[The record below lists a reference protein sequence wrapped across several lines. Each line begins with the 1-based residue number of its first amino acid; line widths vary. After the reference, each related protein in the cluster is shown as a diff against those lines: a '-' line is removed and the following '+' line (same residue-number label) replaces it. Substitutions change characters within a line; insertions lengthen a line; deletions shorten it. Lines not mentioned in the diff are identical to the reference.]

1 MEDHIKERL
10 GLGVEQVDGSYVT
23 RVFLFWLSIPLLA
36 QRQQTLSWVNRRGI
50 GYWSWFIAGDKGKQR
65 QLLFMQISPATDGF
79 KSLLCWQSFWEIL
92 PKTKRTNRKEKGAEK
107 VVADWRKLGPK
118 LVKSFLKNF
127 QKCTKVDKSIKYL
140 LAISFLCTTITK

>member
-92 PKTKRTNRKEKGAEK
+92 PKTKRTNRKKKE
-107 VVADWRKLGPK
+107 RKKSWQTGENLVQNLSK
-118 LVKSFLKNF
+118 LF
-127 QKCTKVDKSIKYL
+127 
-140 LAISFLCTTITK
+140 

>member
-127 QKCTKVDKSIKYL
+127 QKCTKVDKSKI
-140 LAISFLCTTITK
+140 FVGN

>member
-92 PKTKRTNRKEKGAEK
+92 PKTKRTNRKKKERKKSWQTGENLVQNLSK
-107 VVADWRKLGPK
+107 VFRKISKNAQK
-118 LVKSFLKNF
+118 LTEVQN
-127 QKCTKVDKSIKYL
+127 DKI
-140 LAISFLCTTITK
+140 FVGN